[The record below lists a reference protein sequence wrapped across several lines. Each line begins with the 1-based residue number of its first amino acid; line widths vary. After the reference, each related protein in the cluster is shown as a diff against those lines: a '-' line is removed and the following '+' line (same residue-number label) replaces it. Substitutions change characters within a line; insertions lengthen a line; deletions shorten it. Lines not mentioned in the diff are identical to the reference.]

1 MAEMKNNSG
10 IRDRLKSFNY
20 AFSGIAQLI
29 KSEANFRIHILV
41 LMMVTLAGILLGISA
56 AEWIFIILAAAVVLV
71 AESFNT
77 AVERMCDIISP
88 AEDHRIKII
97 KDILAAAVLISVI
110 MAVITGIII
119 FLPDVLALIL
129 Q

>member
-1 MAEMKNNSG
+1 MNRLNSF
-10 IRDRLKSFNY
+10 KY
-20 AFSGIAQLI
+20 AFSGMAQLV
-29 KSEANFRIHILV
+29 KSEPNFRIHILV
-41 LMMVTLAGILLGISA
+41 LLMVTLAGILLGISA

-77 AVERMCDIISP
+77 AVERICDIISP

-119 FLPDVLALIL
+119 FLPDILAFV
-129 Q
+129 QQ